1 MGNTLAIAEKA
12 LWYICKVH
20 TSPDPANIRRR
31 IYAVLHG
38 YLVIRLSEH
47 SSSAFM
53 RFPAALISPVLPLFL
68 LVVGCFSFCWIFF
81 VPKK

>member
-20 TSPDPANIRRR
+20 TSPDPANTRRC

-53 RFPAALISPVLPLFL
+53 RFPAALISPVLPLFFAGGWLFQFL
-68 LVVGCFSFCWIFF
+68 LDIFF
-81 VPKK
+81 CP